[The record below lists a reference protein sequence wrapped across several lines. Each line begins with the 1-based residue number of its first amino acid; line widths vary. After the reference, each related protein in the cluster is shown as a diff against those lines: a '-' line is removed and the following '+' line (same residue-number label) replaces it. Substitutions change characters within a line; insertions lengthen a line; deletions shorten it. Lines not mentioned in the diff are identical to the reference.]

1 VPSFFQ
7 KTMLYLGLAPE
18 EEYDDLEHV
27 DPYTDPQSGA
37 SERRPQPPQRQQE
50 YAPQAVSHQP
60 KHQTAP
66 PPSHSEAE
74 PGAVRTI
81 SREQAVAAGGKVS
94 PIAASPPPLPSASV
108 RTFAMSSVKPHVV
121 APRQFNEAQTIA
133 DHFKSDQPVILN
145 LQEVD
150 RDLRRRLIDFASG
163 LSYGLGGRMDRVADG
178 VYLLTPE
185 NVEVSDE
192 ERRRLQER
200 GLHH

>member
-1 VPSFFQ
+1 MPSMFQ

-18 EEYDDLEHV
+18 EEYDDLEQI
-27 DPYTDPQSGA
+27 DPYADDQRAAPAPAPAGAPSRAAAPAAAPNGAASGSNGN
-37 SERRPQPPQRQQE
+37 SELE
-50 YAPQAVSHQP
+50 V
-60 KHQTAP
+60 
-66 PPSHSEAE
+66 
-74 PGAVRTI
+74 GAVRTI
-81 SREQAVAAGGKVS
+81 SREQAVAAGARVS
-94 PIAASPPPLPSASV
+94 PASPTPMPQSSSV
-108 RTFAMSSVKPHVV
+108 RTFAMSSAKPHVI
-121 APRQFNEAQTIA
+121 APRQFNEAQVVA
-133 DHFKSDQPVILN
+133 DRFKAEQPVILN

-178 VYLLTPE
+178 VYMLTPD

>member
-1 VPSFFQ
+1 MPSMFQ

-18 EEYDDLEHV
+18 EEYDDLEQI
-27 DPYTDPQSGA
+27 DPYADAQRAAPAPAPASAPPRAAAPAAAPNGA
-37 SERRPQPPQRQQE
+37 S
-50 YAPQAVSHQP
+50 SG
-60 KHQTAP
+60 
-66 PPSHSEAE
+66 SNGNSELE
-74 PGAVRTI
+74 VGAVRTI
-81 SREQAVAAGGKVS
+81 SREQAVAAGARVS
-94 PIAASPPPLPSASV
+94 PASPTPMAHSSSV
-108 RTFAMSSVKPHVV
+108 RTFAMSSAKPHVI
-121 APRQFNEAQTIA
+121 APRQFNEAQVVA
-133 DHFKSDQPVILN
+133 DRFKAEQPVILN

-178 VYLLTPE
+178 VYMLTPD

>member
-1 VPSFFQ
+1 MPSFFQ

-81 SREQAVAAGGKVS
+81 SREQAVAAGAKVS
-94 PIAASPPPLPSASV
+94 PIAASPPPSPSASV